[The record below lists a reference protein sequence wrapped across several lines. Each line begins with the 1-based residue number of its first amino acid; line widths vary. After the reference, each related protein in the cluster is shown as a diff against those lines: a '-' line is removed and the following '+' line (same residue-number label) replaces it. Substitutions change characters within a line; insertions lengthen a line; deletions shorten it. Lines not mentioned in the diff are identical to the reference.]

1 MRSLRW
7 RRNRVFAENTEW
19 LSSPENHGLYL
30 PFHKL
35 FCPGLSK
42 SAPCGCCPSGSGCT
56 LCACCNALRPRLK
69 LSDSVYGGPWN
80 LDLSEQTTQ
89 TVTMNGAA
97 NCSFEG
103 TCSNITTDLL
113 YALKCSAGTP
123 NFYFVSVTYYWCCS
137 QNSMATNVSTCQGFV
152 NSTHSPITTTLDCAH
167 LSLTFT
173 VSGSAGSATPYGP
186 GQAGKCNP
194 NPSGN
199 QATITVVPQ

>member
-30 PFHKL
+30 PFHEL

-42 SAPCGCCPSGSGCT
+42 SAPCKCCPSGSNCT
-56 LCACCNALRPRLK
+56 TCACCNALRPALK

-80 LDLSEQTTQ
+80 LTPSSTTQ
-89 TVTMNGAA
+89 SVTLNGAA
-97 NCSFEG
+97 NCAQEN
-103 TCSNITTDLL
+103 TCSNITTNLTYTL
-113 YALKCSAGTP
+113 SCSGGAP
-123 NFYFVSVTYYWCCS
+123 NFYFVTVAYFWCS
-137 QNSMATNVSTCQGFV
+137 TQNSMTTGGAFGASVFSN
-152 NSTHSPITTTLDCAH
+152 HSPVITSLDCAH

-173 VSGSAGSATPYGP
+173 VSGSSGVATPYGP
-186 GQAGKCNP
+186 GPAGKCNP

-199 QATITVVPQ
+199 SATITVVPQ